1 MALRYI
7 FKNGAPC
14 LRKVCK
20 PVINFDRRLH
30 TLLDDMAETMYHA
43 EGAGLAASQVGVLK
57 RVVVIDCGSGLVELV
72 NPTVVSFSGEQKG
85 YEGCLSFPDDRG
97 YVVRPNRVVVRG
109 FNRNGSAVEYE
120 GEGLFACA
128 VFHEIDHLNGRLFVD
143 IATEPP
149 EGYDDEDIKSEN
161 IS

>member
-72 NPTVVSFSGEQKG
+72 NPPWL
-85 YEGCLSFPDDRG
+85 LSTPW
-97 YVVRPNRVVVRG
+97 
-109 FNRNGSAVEYE
+109 E
-120 GEGLFACA
+120 LQ
-128 VFHEIDHLNGRLFVD
+128 
-143 IATEPP
+143 
-149 EGYDDEDIKSEN
+149 
-161 IS
+161 